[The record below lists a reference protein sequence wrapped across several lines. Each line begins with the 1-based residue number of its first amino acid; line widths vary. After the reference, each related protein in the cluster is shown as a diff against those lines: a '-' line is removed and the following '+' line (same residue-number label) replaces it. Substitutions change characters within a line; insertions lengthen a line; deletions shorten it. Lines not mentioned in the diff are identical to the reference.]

1 MIRIAA
7 AFAAWAA
14 MLVPGASAQAQ
25 SVSVRDY
32 GALSDGR
39 MVHEYTLSSGD
50 GMVVRVLD
58 YGGIVT
64 AILVPDREG
73 RRDNV
78 VLALPDIAAIEARPN
93 FSAIIGRYAGRL
105 SGGGV
110 TIDGKFHPL
119 DTNAAGIITHGGKG
133 GFGAQLWQARETP
146 MPKRAAVTLSL
157 VSPDGDNGF
166 PGATTT
172 QVTFS
177 VGRDHV
183 LRLDYRATTTAP
195 TVVNLTHHAFFNLAG
210 AGKEGVDRQW
220 IRVAASRYT
229 PLGEHSLPTGEIAA
243 VDDTPLDLRGWTR
256 LGEAMR
262 SPWPEIADK
271 RGLDHNWVLDQKGGD
286 VSDAAPQAC
295 LYDPGSGR
303 MLEVRTDE
311 PGIQLYTANGF
322 DGTREAVDADGQRFF
337 LRQGDGIALETQH
350 FPDSPAH
357 PDFPTTMLRPGEAMT
372 STTSFRFSAL
382 QGSKH
387 RPPQAGPCGEF

>member
-1 MIRIAA
+1 MTRVATALAA
-7 AFAAWAA
+7 CAA
-14 MLVPGASAQAQ
+14 MLALGAPAQAQ

-39 MVHEYTLSSGD
+39 MVHEYPLSSGD
-50 GMVVRVLD
+50 GMDVRVLD

-64 AILVPDREG
+64 AVLVPDRDG

-105 SGGGV
+105 SGHGV
-110 TIDGKFHPL
+110 TIDGKFHAL
-119 DTNAAGIITHGGKG
+119 DTNDAGIITHGGKG

-146 MPKRAAVTLSL
+146 MPRRAALTLTL

-166 PGATTT
+166 PGTMTT

-210 AGKEGVDRQW
+210 AGEEGVDRQW
-220 IRVAASRYT
+220 IHVAASRYT
-229 PLGEHSLPTGEIAA
+229 PLGDHSLPTGAIATL
-243 VDDTPLDLRGWTR
+243 DDMPLDLRGWTR
-256 LGEAMR
+256 LGAVMR
-262 SPWPEIADK
+262 SPWPGIVAM
-271 RGLDHNWVLDQKGGD
+271 RGLDHYWVLDGWGGD
-286 VSDAAPQAC
+286 GRSVAPQAC

-303 MLEVRTDE
+303 LLAVRTSE
-311 PGIQLYTANGF
+311 PGMQLYTGNGF
-322 DGTREAVDADGQRFF
+322 DGMREAMAGDGRRYF

-357 PDFPTTMLRPGEAMT
+357 PQFPSTVLRPGAAMT
-372 STTSFRFSAL
+372 STTSFRFAAL
-382 QGSKH
+382 KDPEDG
-387 RPPQAGPCGEF
+387 PPPAGACGG